1 MILRV
6 TNEAKK
12 CSSRDMGWLTSTFR
26 NQHLKKNKR
35 KGAI

>member
-1 MILRV
+1 MILKV

-26 NQHLKKNKR
+26 NQHLRKNKR

>member
-6 TNEAKK
+6 MNEAKK
-12 CSSRDMGWLTSTFR
+12 CSSRDMGRLTSTFR
-26 NQHLKKNKR
+26 NQHLKRIKR